1 MPFSFNPEY
10 SLQKPANA
18 HQELMNFFNA
28 MDEVFFSVEQEGRK
42 VIQISNGCEKLYG
55 HKPEEFLANSSL
67 WFELIHPDDKEIVA
81 GENEMLLRG
90 ETVSK
95 EYRIVRKDNTIRWVE
110 NKVVPG
116 FDDKG
121 KLVRIDG
128 ITRDITERKQ
138 ADELYRER
146 DAWSRQIV
154 ETAQEGIWTIDEND
168 KTNFV
173 NQKLGDILGYD
184 PKEMIGKEPALFI
197 DQTERHAANER
208 IQNRKRG
215 LKQNVD
221 AVFLSKAGEQ
231 VWLNLSAN
239 PIFDEAGTYKGS
251 LGMMTDIT
259 QRKKDEEALRKS
271 EANLRAIFDNTDS
284 SYILIGPDLKIISFN
299 ALAQKFSREN
309 NAKDLEINK
318 DISCYFS
325 PERWSFIRE
334 TLDNVARNGTTE
346 SYELSYPKP
355 DGTLRW
361 NNVRWLNV
369 RNSDQGHLG
378 FILANKDI
386 TEMKT
391 AMLERERVTADL
403 IQHIKDLEQFTY
415 IISHN
420 LRAPVANIIGLS
432 EMLREDMLDPDDKKE
447 VVERVSQSIKNI
459 DGVIQ
464 DLNDILRARE
474 LVNEK
479 KDEIYFIDLV
489 NTIKTSIFN
498 TITSEKV
505 QFECTFNIASM
516 FTVKSYLYSIFYNL
530 VSNSIKYRQP
540 GAPPL
545 ISIESRK
552 VKDKI
557 ELRFNDNGKGI
568 DLDKNAA
575 QIFGLYKR
583 FDTTME
589 GKGMGLFMVKTQVE
603 ALGGSIKIK
612 SKLNHGTE
620 FIIQFS
626 A

>member
-1 MPFSFNPEY
+1 MAFSFN
-10 SLQKPANA
+10 SDNGLQKTEYA

-28 MDEVFFSVEQEGRK
+28 MDEVFFSVDQESRK
-42 VIQISNGCEKLYG
+42 VIQISKGCEKLYG
-55 HKPEEFLANSSL
+55 HKPEEFLANNRL
-67 WFELIHPDDKEIVA
+67 WFELIHPDDKEIVG
-81 GENEMLLRG
+81 GEDELLLRG
-90 ETVSK
+90 ETVCK

-116 FDDKG
+116 FDDNG

-138 ADELYRER
+138 AEELHRER
-146 DAWSRQIV
+146 DAWSRRIV

-184 PKEMIGKEPALFI
+184 PKEMIGKEPAVFI
-197 DQTERHAANER
+197 DGSERDAANER

-239 PIFDEAGTYKGS
+239 PIFDEAGTYKGA

-284 SYILIGPDLKIISFN
+284 SYILIGSDLKIISFN
-299 ALAQKFSREN
+299 ALAQKFSQEN
-309 NAKDLEINK
+309 NAKDLEIDK
-318 DISCYFS
+318 DISYYFS
-325 PERWSFIRE
+325 PERWPFIQE
-334 TLDNVARNGTTE
+334 T
-346 SYELSYPKP
+346 LSYPKP
-355 DGTLRW
+355 DGTLQW

-369 RNSDQGHLG
+369 RNSDHGHLG

-391 AMLERERVTADL
+391 AMLERERVTTDL

-432 EMLREDMLDPDDKKE
+432 EMLKEDMLDADDKKE
-447 VVERVSQSIKNI
+447 VVERVSHSIKNI

-464 DLNDILRARE
+464 DLNHILQARE

-489 NTIKTSIFN
+489 TTIKSSIFN
-498 TITSEKV
+498 TISSEKV
-505 QFECTFNIASM
+505 QFDCAFDVPSI

-530 VSNSIKYRQP
+530 VSNSIKYRQL
-540 GAPPL
+540 GATPV

-552 VKDKI
+552 IKDKV
-557 ELRFNDNGKGI
+557 ELRFKDNGKGI

-575 QIFGLYKR
+575 QLFGLYKR
-583 FDTTME
+583 FDTTLE

-603 ALGGSIKIK
+603 ALGGSIRIK
-612 SKLNHGTE
+612 SRLNHGTE